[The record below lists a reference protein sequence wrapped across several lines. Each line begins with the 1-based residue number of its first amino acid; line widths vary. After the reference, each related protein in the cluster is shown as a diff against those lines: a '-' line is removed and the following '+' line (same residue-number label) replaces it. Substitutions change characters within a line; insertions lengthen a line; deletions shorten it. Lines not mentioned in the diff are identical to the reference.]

1 MVDPMM
7 LDATLTARLSAT
19 RFGDVR
25 WADSVGSTNA
35 EAMALARA
43 GAPEGLV
50 VVADH
55 QSSGRGRL
63 GRSWVEPA
71 GAGLLVSVLLC
82 PGLDPEHLHLASAIV
97 ALAAADACRAEAG
110 LAGDACRA
118 QSGLDPA
125 LKWPNDLLLGGA
137 KLAGILAQA
146 TAAAVVVGIGINVNW
161 PPGAE
166 LPPGATSLNR
176 HAGGDVDRARLM
188 VAMLESLEVRRAAL
202 DAPSGRAAQASEYR
216 SRCATLGQ
224 AVRIELSDETF
235 TGTAAD
241 ITPEGHLLVDVGT
254 CLRRVSAA
262 DVVHLRRV
270 WEYSI

>member
-1 MVDPMM
+1 MM
-7 LDATLTARLSAT
+7 LDTALTARLGAT

-35 EAMALARA
+35 EAMAVASS
-43 GAPEGLV
+43 GSPEGLV

-55 QSSGRGRL
+55 QRAGRGRL
-63 GRSWVEPA
+63 GRSWVEPP
-71 GAGLLVSVLLC
+71 GAGLLVSVLLR

-110 LAGDACRA
+110 L
-118 QSGLDPA
+118 DPA

-146 TAAAVVVGIGINVNW
+146 AAAAVIVGIGINVNW
-161 PPGAE
+161 PPGTE

-176 HAGGDVDRARLM
+176 HAGGEVDRARLL
-188 VAMLESLEVRRAAL
+188 VAMLESLEARRAAL
-202 DAPSGRAAQASEYR
+202 DVPSDRAAQASEYR
-216 SRCATLGQ
+216 SRCATRGQ
-224 AVRIELSDETF
+224 AVRIELVDETF

-241 ITPEGHLLVDVGT
+241 ITPEGHLLVEVGT

-262 DVVHLRRV
+262 DVVHLRPF
-270 WEYSI
+270 WA